1 MIYFIMKKGI
11 SLLNCVFVL
20 TLLYGAIEIKAQE
33 ETSHAF
39 LTNPLDDSAW
49 VDSEWISAIDAPVVE
64 GIISGPN
71 FRTADGAS
79 WFLSEIKNE
88 KSVVSA
94 VWMTTGLGVYDLYV
108 NGQLIGD
115 EVLKPGFTHYEK
127 TKISFTYD
135 ITGVICKE
143 KGGSNILSVQ
153 STPGWWA
160 DKIITPD
167 GHNGMNGKKVAFRGV
182 LELKYSDGTTR
193 LYPTNTNTW
202 KAGIAG
208 PVTHAAIFDGEE
220 YDARI
225 LPGYLTPVKLSV
237 PETNTEFQGEIVPTN
252 GAEIYFRYDLSLNP
266 SKAYVYNGSEGRSDK
281 EFGKVKIIREYSAN
295 EGYIIEPGDT
305 LVVDFG
311 QNCAA
316 VPLFE
321 FKASEGTT
329 LVCLPSEILNDGNG
343 SKNRGMDG
351 PEGSVYRKNLRLQEN
366 GMRLKYTFG
375 ANDDYVSFVPRSTF
389 FGYRY
394 ISLMT
399 DNRVSIKSI
408 RSIPVSSIDKE
419 RETGFITTG
428 NDLVNKLISNT
439 RWSMLSNYLSVP
451 TDCPQRDERLGWTAD
466 TQVFCETATYFADVN
481 SFFNKWM
488 RDLRDS
494 QSEKGGFPSV
504 APYAQYGNETMR
516 LGWADAGVIVPWTM
530 WKQFG
535 NGDIINENWVAM
547 ERFIDHVNE
556 TKYDHLTLSTE
567 NRGWQYAD
575 WLSYE
580 PIVENIFDN
589 LNNPDLID
597 YWNYL
602 SASYWLIDSQM
613 MCDMAKATGRNWEK
627 YEKMTTDA
635 KNYIQ
640 TTFLTSD
647 GRFRN
652 DILNDMQTPALFALK
667 NDIVSGKDRE
677 NMIEMLRENF
687 LKHGNCLQT
696 GFLGTSI
703 LMQTLSDNGMSD
715 IAYELLFQT
724 ENPSWLYSVMN
735 GATTIWER
743 WNSYTIEKGMESKS
757 MNSFNH
763 YAYGCVCEWMWK
775 YMAGISSDVSEPGFR
790 HFNLKPIPDTRIGF
804 VKAEYNSASGL
815 IKSCWKYENDKWIWD
830 FTIPA
835 GATASVTIPGDV
847 SSQEYESGSYQI
859 IRNSLNGGSYILA
872 PSDIKIVFDKSKS
885 RIDVFTVF
893 SEKNISWK
901 IFGSHGVCMMK
912 DDIYSF
918 DGYKH
923 SINIESLPSGV
934 YLLTV
939 DGSAYKFIK

>member
-1 MIYFIMKKGI
+1 MKKGI

-64 GIISGPN
+64 GKISGTN
-71 FRTADGAS
+71 FRAADGAS

-225 LPGYLTPVKLSV
+225 LPGYITPEKLSV
-237 PETNTEFQGEIVPTN
+237 TETNTEFQGEIVPTN
-252 GAEIYFRYDLSLNP
+252 GAEVYFRYDLSLNP
-266 SKAYVYNGSEGRSDK
+266 SMAYVYNGSEGRTDK
-281 EFGKVKIIREYSAN
+281 EFGKVKIIREYSDN
-295 EGYIIEPGDT
+295 EEYIIEPGDT

-329 LVCLPSEILNDGNG
+329 LICLPSEILNDGNG
-343 SKNRGMDG
+343 CKDRGMDG

-366 GMRLKYTFG
+366 GMMLKYTFG

-394 ISLMT
+394 ISLTT